1 MGWGGVSQEN
11 HVQKSKAFFL
21 AEHQELLKLLLRRRL
36 ELHIDIGVGHL
47 KSQRSPV
54 PSSIVMINTS
64 DHQQKTK
71 IHQNLSG

>member
-1 MGWGGVSQEN
+1 MVPWVGHQEN
-11 HVQKSKAFFL
+11 MSKNQKHSFL
-21 AEHQELLKLLLRRRL
+21 LHQELLKLLLRRRL

-54 PSSIVMINTS
+54 PSSIVMINTA